1 MDGDVIKLGEK
12 GCSFLNL
19 LILVCLR
26 EVNVV
31 AFEGYVLWGLRC
43 LKISYLESLLRIEF
57 LAVELVLVWGNLLW
71 CLVLLL
77 MVDWHSLS
85 WLLVLLVLL
94 VIVLVGVVLY
104 ISSHSCPFSK

>member
-1 MDGDVIKLGEK
+1 MDWNVIKLSKE
-12 GCSFLNL
+12 GCSFLYL

-31 AFEGYVLWGLRC
+31 TFEWDILRGLRC
-43 LKISYLESLLRIEF
+43 LEISYLESLLRIEF
-57 LAVELVLVWGNLLW
+57 LAVELVLWWGNLLR

-85 WLLVLLVLL
+85 WLLVLLILL
-94 VIVLVGVVLY
+94 IIVLMGVVLY